1 MTRKQKSYSVSVKS
15 WNPISIHQ
23 KQSFL
28 KVTQVV
34 LFLCRKKY
42 HRLWCKNSP
51 PQQSTLTSTMV
62 DPAQKTHR
70 PSRGQAIH
78 LPNHAT
84 IMIKPCW
91 SGIVKKWK
99 EKICFS
105 IRKLLTSWHN
115 AINAKNTL
123 KTYFF
128 WPTQRFRMP
137 QSTAY
142 AFIFLLLMK
151 AQKNGKKELFLIE
164 LVMFLCE
171 KMTAR
176 KTSKNDNQTYLQ
188 TSKQSAVTAQQAEN
202 FLQPAIK
209 RYKKERKC

>member
-1 MTRKQKSYSVSVKS
+1 
-15 WNPISIHQ
+15 
-23 KQSFL
+23 
-28 KVTQVV
+28 
-34 LFLCRKKY
+34 
-42 HRLWCKNSP
+42 
-51 PQQSTLTSTMV
+51 MV

-78 LPNHAT
+78 LPNHAS

-99 EKICFS
+99 EKISFS

-128 WPTQRFRMP
+128 WPTQPFRMP

-142 AFIFLLLMK
+142 ALFFSCWWKHKRMKKRVIFHWVSNGFMRKNDGKKNLKKWQSNLPSDFKTVRSYCPTRGKLSATCNKEIQERKKQYVRETINVFIFLCHLPSSWW
-151 AQKNGKKELFLIE
+151 I
-164 LVMFLCE
+164 VLCHHLAPCLSSFYA
-171 KMTAR
+171 TR
-176 KTSKNDNQTYLQ
+176 
-188 TSKQSAVTAQQAEN
+188 
-202 FLQPAIK
+202 
-209 RYKKERKC
+209 